1 MISLEKAMDKA
12 KEIIIKMK
20 GLDTEFYGKPIIDWL
35 DFETVK
41 IEETETTFI
50 LKSSL
55 RPNLYVPEQVSFE
68 IHVNK
73 ETGEL
78 DDFKRLED

>member
-1 MISLEKAMDKA
+1 MISLQKAMDKA
-12 KEIIIKMK
+12 KEVIINMK
-20 GLDTEFYGKPIIDWL
+20 GLDTEFYGKPMIDWL

-41 IEETETTFI
+41 KSETDEIYI
-50 LKSSL
+50 LKSTF
-55 RPNLYVPEQVSFE
+55 RANMFKPDIVSFE

>member
-1 MISLEKAMDKA
+1 MISLESVMDKA

-20 GLDTEFYGKPIIDWL
+20 ELDMEFYGKPMIFWL
-35 DFETVK
+35 NFEIVK
-41 IEETETTFI
+41 KDETETTYI

-55 RPNLYVPEQVSFE
+55 RTNLFIPEQVFFD
-68 IHVNK
+68 IHINK

>member
-12 KEIIIKMK
+12 KEVLIKMK
-20 GLDTEFYGKPIIDWL
+20 GLDTEFYGKPMIDWL

-41 IEETETTFI
+41 KDETETSYI

-55 RPNLYVPEQVSFE
+55 RSNMFTPEQISFE

-78 DDFKRLED
+78 DDFKRLDD

>member
-1 MISLEKAMDKA
+1 MISLEKALDKA
-12 KEIIIKMK
+12 KEVIINMK
-20 GLDTEFYGKPIIDWL
+20 GLDTEFYGKPMIDWL

-41 IEETETTFI
+41 KRETEKSYI
-50 LKSSL
+50 LKSTF
-55 RPNLYVPEQVSFE
+55 RANMFNTDKVSFE
-68 IHVNK
+68 IHINK